1 MAGDKP
7 PVKQSIPYH
16 PCLYA
21 MENMNNP
28 DQQRVDENSGGPL
41 EGMSPQNV
49 NPPAN
54 NEEDDD
60 VVYAGLGV
68 NNSPDIMNPGDEE
81 ASDTLLYT
89 DTATARHATDELSN
103 DEEFDEFTVDE
114 LEDTDLSDDDID
126 EEITELAEEEDEGNE
141 RY

>member
-1 MAGDKP
+1 
-7 PVKQSIPYH
+7 
-16 PCLYA
+16 
-21 MENMNNP
+21 MENINNS

-89 DTATARHATDELSN
+89 DTATARHATDEISN
-103 DEEFDEFTVDE
+103 DAEPDEFVDE
-114 LEDTDLSDDDID
+114 LTDSDLSDDDID
-126 EEITELAEEEDEGNE
+126 EQITELAEEEDEGNE